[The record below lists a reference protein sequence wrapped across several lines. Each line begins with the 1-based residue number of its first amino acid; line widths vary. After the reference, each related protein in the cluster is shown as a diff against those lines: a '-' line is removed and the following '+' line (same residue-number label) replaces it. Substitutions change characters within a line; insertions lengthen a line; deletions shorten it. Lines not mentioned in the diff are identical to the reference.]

1 MNGEHWL
8 RIMIDV
14 SLDQQ
19 IWVPWMRRSIQLA
32 LLAEGRTSPNPL
44 VGAIVLDASGRLVGE
59 GFHSGAGNPHAEIE
73 ALSQAG
79 DKSIDGTIVVTLEP
93 CCHHGLTP
101 PCTEALI
108 KARLRRVVIGMVD
121 PDPRV
126 SGNGITRLKDSGLE
140 VIDGILKKECESMNR
155 EFIFRVLNGRPWGI
169 LKWAMSLDG
178 RIGLPNGCS
187 KWITKETA
195 RDSVHQMRSKCD
207 AIIVGGGTVRADDP
221 LLTSRGKLS
230 TEPLRV
236 VFSRSLDLPKTAN
249 LWDTKIA
256 KTIIA
261 YGPEGNETFF
271 SYLPDGPEKLTL
283 NSNDPS
289 ELLISLCKKGCN
301 KILWECGPRLATS
314 AIEANCVQ
322 ELVVYVA
329 PKLLGGKPAMSP
341 LNSFG
346 FESIKS
352 TYKLQHSFLD
362 RKGEDL
368 CWRLLL

>member
-1 MNGEHWL
+1 MENIG
-8 RIMIDV
+8 RIKMINFPV
-14 SLDQQ
+14 DQKL
-19 IWVPWMRRSIQLA
+19 WVPWMRRSIQLA

-44 VGAIVLDASGRLVGE
+44 VGAIVLDSKGRLVGE
-59 GFHSGAGNPHAEIE
+59 GFHSGAGNAHAEIG

-108 KARLRRVVIGMVD
+108 DAGLRRVVIGMVD

-126 SGNGITRLKDSGLE
+126 SGNGISRLKDSGLE
-140 VIDGILKKECESMNR
+140 VIDGVLKEDCESINR
-155 EFIFRVLNGRPWGI
+155 EFIFRVQTGRPWGI

-187 KWITKETA
+187 KWITNATA
-195 RDSVHQMRSKCD
+195 RDRVHQLRSKCD
-207 AIIVGGGTVRADDP
+207 AVIVGGGTLRADNP
-221 LLTSRGKLS
+221 LLTSRGKS
-230 TEPLRV
+230 NREPLRV
-236 VFSRSLDLPKTAN
+236 VFSRSLDLPKSAN

-256 KTIIA
+256 NTIVA
-261 YGPEGNETFF
+261 YGPGGDEDFF
-271 SYLPDGPEKLTL
+271 SHLPDGPEKLPL

-289 ELLISLCKKGCN
+289 ELLNCLGKKGCN
-301 KILWECGPRLATS
+301 KILWECGPLLATS

-322 ELVVYVA
+322 ELVVFVA
-329 PKLLGGKPAMSP
+329 PKLLGGKSAMSP

-346 FESIKS
+346 FESISS
-352 TYKLQHSFLD
+352 TYKLQHSFLE

-368 CWRLLL
+368 CWSLLI